1 MRGGLPEGH
10 PRAVHR
16 ADECGLRAREPPAWS
31 PAAPDGRGRG
41 RMIVKNRLA
50 AVLAERGLSARD
62 LAMLTG
68 LSERVVRR
76 CLRPSGNPF
85 LDVALRI
92 ALALDLPVAALYRL
106 DASPS

>member
-1 MRGGLPEGH
+1 MN
-10 PRAVHR
+10 VV
-16 ADECGLRAREPPAWS
+16 S
-31 PAAPDGRGRG
+31 
-41 RMIVKNRLA
+41 RLS

-76 CLRPSGNPF
+76 CLEPDRNPF

-92 ALALDLPVAALYRL
+92 ARALDLPMATLYRL
-106 DASPS
+106 DASPR